1 MTKNDII
8 EYVMKSPQNTN
19 KAVLS
24 DMLDQYAVS
33 DNKTE
38 IELVAT
44 ENKVYT
50 PDTGKVYSKVTV
62 NVPAQVEETTPG
74 E

>member
-8 EYVMKSPQNTN
+8 AYVMNSPQNTN

-24 DMLDQYAVS
+24 DMLEQYAAS

-38 IELVAT
+38 VELVAT

-50 PDTGKVYSKVTV
+50 PETGKVYSKVTV
-62 NVPAQVEETTPG
+62 NVPAQVEETPG